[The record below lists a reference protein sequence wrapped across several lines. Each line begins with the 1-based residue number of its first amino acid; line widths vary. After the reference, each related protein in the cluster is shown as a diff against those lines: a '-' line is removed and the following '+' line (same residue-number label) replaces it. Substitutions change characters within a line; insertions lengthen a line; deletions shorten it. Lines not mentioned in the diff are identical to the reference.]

1 MLHIIVFAI
10 LSIIV
15 ESLYN
20 KFNSSKTVK
29 KLFPDQLFYSIP
41 WIVFYI
47 ISQAFPNPRKSF
59 IIFTVLNF
67 LLAMAIGIFAIA
79 WNYSLTSQPFKLKK
93 LLFIPL
99 TLFTLM
105 VPPLTLFYATS
116 LIVKRSPL

>member
-20 KFNSSKTVK
+20 KFNSSVVK
-29 KLFPDQLFYSIP
+29 KTFPDQIFYSIP

-47 ISQAFPNPRKSF
+47 ISQAFPRKSF

-93 LLFIPL
+93 LLSIPL

-105 VPPLTLFYATS
+105 APPLTLFYATS
-116 LIVKRSPL
+116 MIVKRSPL

>member
-15 ESLYN
+15 ESLY
-20 KFNSSKTVK
+20 KFNSSVVK
-29 KLFPDQLFYSIP
+29 KTFPDQIFYSIP

-67 LLAMAIGIFAIA
+67 LLAMAIGIFIIA
-79 WNYSLTSQPFKLKK
+79 VGYSKPPQPFTLKK
-93 LLFIPL
+93 LLFTPL
-99 TLFTLM
+99 TVFTF
-105 VPPLTLFYATS
+105 VAIPLTLFYATS

>member
-20 KFNSSKTVK
+20 KFNSSVVK
-29 KLFPDQLFYSIP
+29 KTFPDQIFYSIP

-67 LLAMAIGIFAIA
+67 LLAMAIGIFIIA
-79 WNYSLTSQPFKLKK
+79 VGYSKPPQPFTLKK
-93 LLFIPL
+93 LLFTPL
-99 TLFTLM
+99 TVFTF
-105 VPPLTLFYATS
+105 VAIPLTLFYATS